1 MDNYQ
6 NMMTKNKIVQTAG
19 EEYLGTVIHIPA
31 NVKQWHGAT
40 ADSWFA
46 HLTFRREQ
54 VERMAGARQRRGLQQ
69 AGNSL
74 ADQPPKLYHL
84 IVYTGLQSFHS
95 TIQSLTVR
103 VLLSKLT
110 ATLVTG

>member
-31 NVKQWHGAT
+31 NVKHWHGAA

-46 HLTFRREQ
+46 HLAFDVPGENKSNEWLEPVSDEEYSR
-54 VERMAGARQRRGLQQ
+54 
-69 AGNSL
+69 L
-74 ADQPPKLYHL
+74 A
-84 IVYTGLQSFHS
+84 
-95 TIQSLTVR
+95 
-103 VLLSKLT
+103 T
-110 ATLVTG
+110 AK

>member
-31 NVKQWHGAT
+31 NVKQWHGAA

-46 HLTFRREQ
+46 HLTFNAPARTSRTNGWNLLAT
-54 VERMAGARQRRGLQQ
+54 RTTAGWQQ
-69 AGNSL
+69 KNKSAS
-74 ADQPPKLYHL
+74 
-84 IVYTGLQSFHS
+84 
-95 TIQSLTVR
+95 
-103 VLLSKLT
+103 
-110 ATLVTG
+110 

>member
-6 NMMTKNKIVQTAG
+6 NMMAQNKIVQTAG

-31 NVKQWHGAT
+31 NVKQWHGAA

-54 VERMAGARQRRGLQQ
+54 VERMAGARQRRGLRQ
-69 AGNSL
+69 AGNR
-74 ADQPPKLYHL
+74 KINRHHEENHI
-84 IVYTGLQSFHS
+84 IVCSGTVVMLGRLRPEPSIAPHS
-95 TIQSLTVR
+95 
-103 VLLSKLT
+103 
-110 ATLVTG
+110 